1 MTFPVPRY
9 RLSPPFVKDA
19 VPRALLESYLPVRAD
34 RYEISHTLGAPSAGL
49 RTAWAEG
56 EARTTVRPP
65 AKPKRERHPP
75 DPLVKVTEQLRAWF
89 EAEPWTTNRQ
99 LLERPQAAH
108 PGVYPDGLLRTV

>member
-1 MTFPVPRY
+1 MKYPI
-9 RLSPPFVKDA
+9 LSA
-19 VPRALLESYLPVRAD
+19 PRAPDCGPPGRK
-34 RYEISHTLGAPSAGL
+34 
-49 RTAWAEG
+49 
-56 EARTTVRPP
+56 ARTTVRPP
-65 AKPKRERHPP
+65 AKPKRERHRP